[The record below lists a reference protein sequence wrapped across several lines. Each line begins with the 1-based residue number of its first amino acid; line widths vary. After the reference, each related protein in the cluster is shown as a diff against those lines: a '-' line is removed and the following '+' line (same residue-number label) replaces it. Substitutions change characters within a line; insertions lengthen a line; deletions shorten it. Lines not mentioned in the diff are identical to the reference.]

1 MITTIGNK
9 MYDLDTMKQIHIVY
23 RADVIDIFKD
33 VLNDDVAKNIASYIA
48 HPIHEYIG
56 KNMLYLKKTLGLR
69 LKWSN
74 YSMSANYFIH
84 NFGYKLYEEERVR
97 DIMVIN
103 NKIGN
108 CLFAKPYLPVNLR
121 TLRNEIMWQSLQN
134 GIKICKNWNK
144 KKLIQHYYKSIN

>member
-56 KNMLYLKKTLGLR
+56 ENSLYLKKTLGLR
-69 LKWSN
+69 LRWGGH
-74 YSMSANYFIH
+74 SMSAKYFIQK
-84 NFGYKLYEEERVR
+84 FSYKFYEQERVR
-97 DIMVIN
+97 DIMVMS

-108 CLFAKPYLPVNLR
+108 GVFARPYLPVNML
-121 TLRNEIMWQSLQN
+121 TLKNEIMWQGLQN
-134 GIKICKNWNK
+134 GIKICKSWNK
-144 KKLIQHYYKSIN
+144 KKMIQHYYKSIN